1 MQGQTTDKHR
11 TDNRQTPDRVG
22 DILEVYV
29 LCPVALNIIF
39 LNIIVNF
46 NFVPSKMLD
55 PPKFYDPEHFDPR
68 KSMTPNIFYLQI
80 CLTPGTFYPTNV

>member
-46 NFVPSKMLD
+46 NFVPSKMFD
-55 PPKFYDPEHFDPR
+55 PQKFYDPEHFDPR
-68 KSMTPNIFYLQI
+68 KSMTPTFVDLQI